1 MIILRAEIVAM
12 SILKQRLSRLSL
24 AFGLGVLGII
34 QSACHTGVVP
44 PQPESAPARQNNQP
58 QSPTAIPLVK
68 THPVKL
74 TARFDRGFKTLCSNC
89 RAEYVRLELRGPGHV
104 STPLYAMGAD
114 QNGFVKVLNNSLQ
127 LSANVPEGPNWTAV
141 AGLYANADPHGSPI
155 LKVGAAF
162 HVPVN
167 DPQVEMD
174 LRALQTAEIVNAL
187 HEIGSPKVLDPLQ
200 LEQYQ
205 AFTDALLGVEMQP
218 DGTYNMSR
226 LPAGQDPTQ
235 FLDSRK
241 LAQLIHQNTVAEVSE
256 NTGENLNPSQL
267 SAMPEPFKNY
277 RARELTAGLSPLV
290 MNPTTGS
297 LFSFD
302 ILQNSK
308 RIYVLSSALA
318 PQSLQ
323 TLFNP
328 VDLGQVQNVYLSLGQ
343 ANPSGQVPEPVIYVM
358 EYTGVNRMTLKALS
372 QNTGTPIWSYN
383 FNQTDSL
390 QTRFIPVSQRDDR
403 GTATSADD
411 TDTVYT
417 ALLADHWTYPGTRGI
432 YALRDGQLLWR
443 FSHDQEFTSSGA
455 LSRDGQKL
463 YLITRSDP
471 FTSAKLMA
479 VKTKPEQPP
488 VGQSAWLQPV
498 DLGYEAFDTSTP
510 VVGSDGTIYVNTV
523 NTANQQAFVQMPGHL
538 QAISP
543 EGQLKWRA
551 PLAVASFFPPIV
563 SRQAGEDVIYTSTE
577 GAKLHALRADGSEKW
592 QISLPGTVGEGP
604 TGSPTVGLDLA
615 GENVVYVPWGN
626 GLIYAVKDQGNS
638 GKILWAQAPGGK
650 NNRTLLL
657 KDGVLY
663 ATTLDGGEG
672 QWVQV
677 RSFKVN
683 TPNPPADAPW
693 PMLGGNY
700 QASGRSQLQN

>member
-1 MIILRAEIVAM
+1 MA
-12 SILKQRLSRLSL
+12 ILKHRLSALSI
-24 AFGLGVLGII
+24 AISLGSL
-34 QSACHTGVVP
+34 SACHPALIP
-44 PQPESAPARQNNQP
+44 PQPEQRPAQVPLQPPTVTQAPAA
-58 QSPTAIPLVK
+58 SVK

-74 TARFDRGFKTLCSNC
+74 TARFDRGFRAQCANC

-114 QNGFVKVLNNSLQ
+114 QNGFVKVLNNTVQ

-141 AGLYANADPHGSPI
+141 AGLYANADPEGKPI

-162 HVPVN
+162 HVPVT

-205 AFTDALLGVEMQP
+205 AFTDALLGVEQQP
-218 DGTYNMSR
+218 DGTYKMNR

-241 LAQLIHQNTVAEVSE
+241 LAHLIDQSTVAEVSE
-256 NTGENLNPSQL
+256 TTAETLNPRQL
-267 SAMPEPFKNY
+267 SAVPEPFKNF
-277 RARELTAGLSPLV
+277 RAREMTAGLSPLV
-290 MNPTTGS
+290 MNPTTGN

-302 ILQNSK
+302 ILQNTK
-308 RIYVLSSALA
+308 GIYGLSSALA
-318 PQSLQ
+318 TPPLQ
-323 TLFNP
+323 PLFNR
-328 VDLGQVQNVYLSLGQ
+328 VDLGQVQNIYLSLGQ
-343 ANPSGQVPEPVIYVM
+343 ANPTGQAPVPVMYVM
-358 EYTGVNRMTLKALS
+358 EYTGVNRMTLKALN
-372 QNTGTPIWSYN
+372 QNTGAAVWSYN
-383 FNQTDSL
+383 FNNTDSL
-390 QTRFIPVSQRDDR
+390 QTRFVPVTQKDTR
-403 GTATSADD
+403 GTANTADD

-417 ALLADHWTYPGTRGI
+417 ALLADHWSFPGTRGI

-443 FSHDQEFTSSGA
+443 FSHDQEFTGSGA

-479 VKTKPEQPP
+479 VKTQPDQPP
-488 VGQSAWLQPV
+488 VGQSAWAQPV

-523 NTANQQAFVQMPGHL
+523 NTANQQRFVQMPGHL
-538 QAISP
+538 QAITP
-543 EGQLKWRA
+543 EGQLKWRT

-563 SRQAGEDVIYTSTE
+563 SRQGGEDVIYTSTE
-577 GAKLHALRADGSEKW
+577 GAKVHALRPDGSEKW

-615 GENVVYVPWGN
+615 GENVIYVPWGN
-626 GLIYAVKDQGNS
+626 GLIYAVKDLGTS
-638 GKILWAQAPGGK
+638 GRILWAQAPGGK

-693 PMLGGNY
+693 PMMGGNY
-700 QASGRSQLQN
+700 QASGHSMLQN